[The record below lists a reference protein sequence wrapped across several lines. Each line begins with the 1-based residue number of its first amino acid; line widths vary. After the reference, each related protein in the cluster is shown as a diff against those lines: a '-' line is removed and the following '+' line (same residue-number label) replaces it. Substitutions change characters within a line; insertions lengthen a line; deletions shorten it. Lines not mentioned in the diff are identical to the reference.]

1 MSTQLEVMT
10 EYFTEAIVL
19 DKKESGE
26 ADSLLVL
33 YTQDLGKITAKAK
46 SLRKITSKLNGHLQ
60 PLNFAKIRLVEKNG
74 FQIIDALS
82 INSCELFTRSESA
95 FGGKK
100 EAENFAKF
108 MRILNFIKEMTFE
121 LHPDYRL
128 WAAMKKLF
136 SRDGGQDIEEKIIY
150 RGLLKILGFDS
161 QFADC
166 ALCRKKEAKF
176 FIKEDHLFFCGDCG
190 LKNRG
195 DGVILI

>member
-1 MSTQLEVMT
+1 MT

-33 YTQDLGKITAKAK
+33 YTRDLGKITAKAK
-46 SLRKITSKLNGHLQ
+46 SLRKIISKLNGHLQ
-60 PLNFAKIRLVEKNG
+60 PLNLVKIRLVEKNG

-82 INSCELFTRSESA
+82 INNGEF
-95 FGGKK
+95 KK
-100 EAENFAKF
+100 EAANFAKF
-108 MRILNFIKEMTFE
+108 IKISDFIKEMTFE

-128 WAAMKKLF
+128 WSAMKKLF

-166 ALCRKKEAKF
+166 VLCSKKEARF
-176 FIKEDHLFFCGDCG
+176 FLKEDHLFFCGDCG
-190 LKNRG
+190 LKNKG
-195 DGVILI
+195 DEVVLI